1 MKNLKNII
9 IFLILNLFLNLQI
22 LICQEGQNETSY
34 KDIYITDY
42 LDFESKLR
50 LNKSANGID
59 NVAYSSIDGD
69 PYIYKDFVTGNL
81 KLKAGEN
88 IPLDLRYDIYKGEIQ
103 FRQKDGI
110 YALINQESVSEV
122 LIDTLRF
129 IYLANPRPAP
139 VNGPAESSWFIVRA
153 DGKCQ
158 LLIRKNIRLQAATTE
173 KPYQEA
179 HPAKFIHTKDTYYL
193 RHESKSEVK
202 VTAKKDL
209 LNVLSDKEDEVSN
222 YIEINKLG
230 VKDLDDLVKII
241 SFYNGL

>member
-1 MKNLKNII
+1 MGNFKIVINSVVTVII
-9 IFLILNLFLNLQI
+9 SGLQTI
-22 LICQEGQNETSY
+22 YGQANEGTIVTTERPDLELAY
-34 KDIYITDY
+34 
-42 LDFESKLR
+42 KLR
-50 LNKSANGID
+50 LDRNMNSMVEIS
-59 NVAYSSIDGD
+59 YESINGD
-69 PYIYKDFVTGNL
+69 PFLYKDFVPGDL
-81 KLKAGEN
+81 KLKTGEN

-110 YALINQESVSEV
+110 YALINRESVSEV

-139 VNGPAESSWFIVRA
+139 VNGPAESSWFIVKA

-202 VTAKKDL
+202 VTGKKDL
-209 LNVLSDKEDEVSN
+209 LNVLSDKEDEVSE

-230 VKDLDDLVKII
+230 VKDVYDLVKII
-241 SFYNGL
+241 SFYNSQ